1 MQNTPHT
8 TYGANMNITF
18 YKKRLLRYPV
28 SASFVIAVSLLSFS
42 SHSMAQSCHSDTMA
56 ETTPDTQYVIHGD
69 ETVTD
74 TTTALMWKQCV
85 EGLSDPACSSGIA
98 ELQTWQDALQTA
110 NDTND
115 NGGFAGYT
123 DWRVPNI
130 AELVSL
136 VEEQCTGSS
145 INDSVFPNTA
155 KKFIW
160 TSSPDFN
167 LDEGSWSVDFNIGTT
182 ATLVRDN
189 AFQVRLVRSVQ

>member
-1 MQNTPHT
+1 MTNHNNGENMKNKLTKKSSNNSHTKSSFLQFIGAALLMLPAYSSAQN
-8 TYGANMNITF
+8 
-18 YKKRLLRYPV
+18 
-28 SASFVIAVSLLSFS
+28 
-42 SHSMAQSCHSDTMA
+42 CHSDTMA

-69 ETVTD
+69 GTITD

-85 EGLSDPACSSGIA
+85 EGLSEPDCANGIA
-98 ELQTWQDALQTA
+98 ELQTWQEALQTA
-110 NDTND
+110 NNTND
-115 NGGFAGYT
+115 NGGYAGYA

-136 VEEQCTGSS
+136 VEEQCTGPS

-182 ATLVRDN
+182 ATLVRN
-189 AFQVRLVRSVQ
+189 NTFQVRLVRSIQ